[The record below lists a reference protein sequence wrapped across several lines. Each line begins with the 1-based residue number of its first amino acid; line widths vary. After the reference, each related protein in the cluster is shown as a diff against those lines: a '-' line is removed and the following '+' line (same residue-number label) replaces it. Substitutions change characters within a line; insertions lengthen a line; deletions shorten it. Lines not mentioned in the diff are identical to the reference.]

1 MIRHVAGKRVF
12 STNTI
17 TYIIISSRDPDGTVG
32 ACYHYKYLYEEGSMR
47 KERMKPVDM
56 EGLWGNGIDVPLTD
70 RLDEFFEKNDVGFD
84 AVSSWNDEEI
94 LSTSYYDL
102 LKWYAL
108 DDPFASLSSG
118 IMKSLSPRMPVFSR
132 ERVDFINSI
141 YWSWGGDFRYDLP
154 V

>member
-1 MIRHVAGKRVF
+1 
-12 STNTI
+12 
-17 TYIIISSRDPDGTVG
+17 
-32 ACYHYKYLYEEGSMR
+32 MR